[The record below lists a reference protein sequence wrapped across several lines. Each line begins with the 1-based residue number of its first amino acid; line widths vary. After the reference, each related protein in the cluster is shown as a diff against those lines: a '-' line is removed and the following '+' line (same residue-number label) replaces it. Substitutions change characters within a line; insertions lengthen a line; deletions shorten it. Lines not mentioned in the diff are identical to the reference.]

1 MRTHP
6 DAVPPACPYRRCRF
20 HRDPPPGFFRPLGFY
35 RTRGYPGGIRRY
47 RCTACLRSFSIRR
60 FSVEFRLHKPQ
71 WTPWVIHELVS
82 SVSLRQAARAGHLS
96 RESIERRL
104 DRFGNH
110 ALRLLGR
117 VARVCGPLGGRFLLD
132 EAESFEGS
140 RRARPLTIPILIHGP
155 SRFIVAFGVGTLP
168 PRRRSLQ
175 RHGAPRRVNQSD
187 KVVRQCLR
195 RLVRFAKPGSV
206 LATDRKPSYG
216 KILRELDREGK
227 IVHETTSSKL
237 PRGKASALFDV
248 NHTLA
253 MHRDGLSRLRRQ
265 TWNHAKKAMR
275 VLKHLAVYA
284 LWRNFRRPRFNRD
297 RTVTPAQLANVVD
310 HRFEMRELVLWR
322 VDLGAATICPLRAR
336 HAA

>member
-6 DAVPPACPYRRCRF
+6 DAVPPACPYRSCRF
-20 HRDPPPGFFRPLGFY
+20 HRAPPPEFFRPLGFY

-47 RCTACLRSFSIRR
+47 RCTACRRSFSIRR

-71 WTPWVIHELVS
+71 QTPWVIHQLVS
-82 SVSLRQAARAGHLS
+82 CVSLRQSARLKKLG
-96 RESIERRL
+96 REAIERRL

-110 ALRLLGR
+110 SLRLLGR
-117 VARVCGPLGGRFLLD
+117 VARVCAPIGGRFLLD

-140 RRARPLTIPILIHGP
+140 RRAKPITIPILIHGK

-175 RHGAPRRVNQSD
+175 REGMPPRVSQSN

-195 RLVRFAKPGSV
+195 RLLRIAQPGSL
-206 LATDRKPSYG
+206 LATDRKPSYRR
-216 KILRELDREGK
+216 ILRALDPNRT
-227 IVHETTSSKL
+227 IRHETVSSKA
-237 PRGKASALFDV
+237 PRGKRSHLFDM

-253 MHRDGLSRLRRQ
+253 MTRDGLSRLRRQ
-265 TWNHAKKAMR
+265 TWCHAKKAMR

-284 LWRNFRRPRFNRD
+284 LWRNFHRPRFNRD
-297 RTVTPAQLANVVD
+297 LTVTPAQFANVVD
-310 HRFEMRELVLWR
+310 HRFTMKELVRWR

-336 HAA
+336 HGK